1 MANGQR
7 YETDWE
13 GLRLVIDAHD
23 THGELFVYDSAACEV
38 LYAAERM
45 NAEAAKLCAIEF
57 AATARFGPQHNLK
70 AELLAAMLLWE
81 LQR

>member
-38 LYAAERM
+38 LYGA
-45 NAEAAKLCAIEF
+45 C
-57 AATARFGPQHNLK
+57 
-70 AELLAAMLLWE
+70 
-81 LQR
+81 QRL